1 MVLKED
7 KSMLQQKDQR
17 VGVFVDVQNLYH
29 SAKNIYNSR
38 VNFKKLLKELVGGR
52 ILIRAV
58 AYVVK
63 SETALGEKEFFKA
76 LEEAGLELRVKDLQT
91 FSSGAKKADW
101 DVGMAIDA
109 VRISSTLDVVIIVTG
124 DGDFIPLVEYLKWGL
139 GKQVEVGAFSKTT
152 SSHLI
157 EAADRFL
164 KIEEFPKLLMEIP
177 KRH

>member
-1 MVLKED
+1 MENKKEEILDWLK
-7 KSMLQQKDQR
+7 KLKR
-17 VGVFVDVQNLYH
+17 VPTSRFTGLLNLDY
-29 SAKNIYNSR
+29 KY
-38 VNFKKLLKELVGGR
+38 VKKLLKELVGGR

-139 GKQVEVGAFSKTT
+139 GKQVEVGAF
-152 SSHLI
+152 
-157 EAADRFL
+157 F
-164 KIEEFPKLLMEIP
+164 
-177 KRH
+177 